1 MTTTPRHSIGVHPTN
16 RHDAF
21 PEHPCGTAV
30 LLLAGSSG
38 RMEVERAEMLARHGA
53 RVRAIRWFGGVGQR
67 PAPHEVPIETFVE
80 EVELLRRDADR
91 VAIVGT
97 SFGAEAALVTASLHP
112 IDVTVAVAPSSVV
125 WAGNS
130 ERIWSS
136 HWTHRGAPM
145 PFVPF
150 APSWVSSTDPP
161 EYRALYESSVDRDP
175 SAAAAAAIR
184 SEDID
189 GVVMLIAGGD
199 DRVWPSTRFARELA
213 ERRTAKGLET
223 TTITHPGAGHRLL
236 LPGESVVT
244 AGVTMARGGSPS
256 ADAKLGALAWPK
268 IAKALQLRA

>member
-1 MTTTPRHSIGVHPTN
+1 
-16 RHDAF
+16 
-21 PEHPCGTAV
+21 
-30 LLLAGSSG
+30 
-38 RMEVERAEMLARHGA
+38 MEAERAEMLARHGA

-67 PAPHEVPIETFVE
+67 PAPHEVPIETFAE

-130 ERIWSS
+130 EGTWSS
-136 HWTHRGAPM
+136 HWTHRGAPL

-161 EYRALYESSVDRDP
+161 EYRALYESSVDRDA